1 MYHLAQVN
9 IGKLLHPMDHPQIAE
24 FANNLDRI
32 NQLAEQSPGFV
43 WRLKDESG
51 NATNLQFFPD
61 PLMIVNMSVWE
72 SAEALKNF
80 VYRSDHVNIYLK
92 RADWFVPHESAY
104 MAMWWIP
111 AGHIPDVAEAKK
123 RLDYLNVHG
132 ESEYAFTFRRIPAQP
147 SIL

>member
-43 WRLKDESG
+43 WRLKDETG
-51 NATNLQFFPD
+51 NATSLQHFPD

-72 SAEALKNF
+72 SAEDLKNF
-80 VYRSDHVNIYLK
+80 VYRSDHIHIYLK
-92 RADWFVPHESAY
+92 RADWFAPHESAY

-111 AGHIPDVAEAKK
+111 AGHIPTVGEAKE
-123 RLDYLNVHG
+123 RLDYLNLHG
-132 ESEYAFTFRRIPAQP
+132 ESEYVFTFRKIVVKPDVV
-147 SIL
+147 